1 MFYWSQ
7 NVCKLSAFSLEFQ
20 NFFSITIEHFF
31 LTVGQNNFGNKM
43 PIFFFCVAFLELW
56 PWKDKKRPLLLRY
69 FVMALSQNW
78 PLSRN
83 FFCTNTNTETFN
95 ALFSKTHKVKYKCTL
110 LMKIQIQFFRRK
122 MWPLKEANQAGISNT
137 YLFLAVYWLKNCQVW
152 QVLIL

>member
-1 MFYWSQ
+1 MRNLQ
-7 NVCKLSAFSLEFQ
+7 EQVKKAFCLLPKFFLTFHCLKKIVLVILKILQILGLQPQISKVFSRSLEL
-20 NFFSITIEHFF
+20 FF
-31 LTVGQNNFGNKM
+31 LTVGQNNFGNKI
-43 PIFFFCVAFLELW
+43 PFFFFCVAFLELW

-110 LMKIQIQFFRRK
+110 VMKIQI
-122 MWPLKEANQAGISNT
+122 
-137 YLFLAVYWLKNCQVW
+137 
-152 QVLIL
+152 

>member
-1 MFYWSQ
+1 MLT
-7 NVCKLSAFSLEFQ
+7 K
-20 NFFSITIEHFF
+20 HF
-31 LTVGQNNFGNKM
+31 
-43 PIFFFCVAFLELW
+43 FFFCVAFLELW

-110 LMKIQIQFFRRK
+110 VMKIQIQFFRTK

-137 YLFLAVYWLKNCQVW
+137 YFLQFIDSKTAKFGKYWFYRTFKRTKWEKIYVEK
-152 QVLIL
+152 

>member
-1 MFYWSQ
+1 MLMT
-7 NVCKLSAFSLEFQ
+7 K
-20 NFFSITIEHFF
+20 TIF
-31 LTVGQNNFGNKM
+31 LTVGQNNFDNKT
-43 PIFFFCVAFLELW
+43 FFFLLRRL
-56 PWKDKKRPLLLRY
+56 PWALALKGQKRPLLLRY

-110 LMKIQIQFFRRK
+110 VMKIQIQFFRRK

-137 YLFLAVYWLKNCQVW
+137 YFLQFIDLKTAKFGKYWFSRINF
-152 QVLIL
+152 